1 MAVTPR
7 EVLTDVA
14 ISTTASVTT
23 GAGTQATDLLLA
35 IGMSEFYNLSGNT
48 FGPPTG
54 GGWTQVATA
63 ELSGDDT
70 KLRAWVKTAPGGATQ
85 IDLDPMI
92 DEGIALAVLVLEG
105 ADLDDPVEDSDGA
118 ASSAATPSVHVAPS
132 VSPASADAFLVCAAA
147 TAVFG
152 GVAAYT
158 PPGGMDEEFEVGTSG
173 GGDTSFTAATEQL
186 ASSGAT
192 GTRSFGFANNNVA
205 GVALSLAIAVAGEVV
220 PPTTPFKV
228 ADRGSAQNLTSSQ
241 STVVDLPNG
250 GSIDTTNNI
259 LIARWAGDNSGGGG
273 QATNVDISDPRGN
286 TWVVGAASNRD
297 PGAASAGIT
306 GRMAYCIPTTP
317 YQDGDDLTFNYG
329 NNTAADAVVV
339 EEWANIDRADPVAVT
354 QVVDNGGSASPA
366 VTIVPTAADQLV
378 YGWLAIEGPAGDTYT
393 QDTDTTNGTWV
404 GLTSLSTES
413 GTAASNATVRGA
425 YKLVTADGSQ
435 TWDPTITNR
444 DWAAGIIV
452 FNPAPVDTG
461 VAGGGVGYGAGAGSV
476 AVGRVGSGGGAGSG
490 AGAGVAAV
498 GRVGFGGGTGSGA
511 GAGVAAVGRVGSGA
525 GVGWSAGVG
534 VSAVGRVARGVG
546 VGVGGGFGAGVSGV
560 AAGSVSGSGVG
571 VGGGASAAA
580 AGKISGGVG
589 GGAGGG
595 VLAAAAGKILGGVGD
610 GAGGGLGMAGV
621 ATVRVG
627 SAVGSAASVPAG
639 VAVKRGLSAGVGSG
653 GGLGRAVIVVEGQ
666 QHTAAA
672 VWVGGLGRSV
682 AAKSGGGVGR
692 GVGGSGGTA
701 AVSRVAAGRVAGWV
715 GTFGRVLGSKLSETA
730 SRLFGGGF
738 GRGAAQETP
747 GVPDVPVPLSRVTV
761 VPGQEGRVSV
771 VAADSRVTVI
781 PRSGGGTVAS

>member
-63 ELSGDDT
+63 ELPGDDT

-105 ADLDDPVEDSDGA
+105 ADLDDPVEDFDGA

-132 VSPASADAFLVCAAA
+132 VSPASADAFLVCTAA

-158 PPGGMDEEFEVGTSG
+158 PPGGMAEEFEVGTSG

-205 GVALSLAIAVAGEVV
+205 GVALSLAIAAAGEVI

-241 STVVDLPNG
+241 STVVDLPDG

-259 LIARWAGDNSGGGG
+259 LTARWAGDNSGGGG

-286 TWVVGAASNRD
+286 TWVVGDASNRD
-297 PGAASAGIT
+297 PGAANAGIT

-339 EEWANIDRADPVAVT
+339 EEWANIDRADPIAVT
-354 QVVDNGGSASPA
+354 QVVDNGGSASPT
-366 VTIVPTAADQLV
+366 VTIVPTAADQLI

-393 QDTDTTNGTWV
+393 QDADTTNGVWV

-413 GTAASNATVRGA
+413 GTAASNATIRGA
-425 YKLVTADGSQ
+425 YKLVTTGGSQ
-435 TWDPTITNR
+435 TWNPEITNR

-461 VAGGGVGYGAGAGSV
+461 VAGGGAGF
-476 AVGRVGSGGGAGSG
+476 
-490 AGAGVAAV
+490 GAGVGSAV
-498 GRVGFGGGTGSGA
+498 ANRT
-511 GAGVAAVGRVGSGA
+511 GSGA

-534 VSAVGRVARGVG
+534 VSAANRIARGSGVGAGGGYGVG
-546 VGVGGGFGAGVSGV
+546 VSSAVSGPVPGSGIGVGGGQGTAT
-560 AAGSVSGSGVG
+560 
-571 VGGGASAAA
+571 
-580 AGKISGGVG
+580 AGKTATQSG
-589 GGAGGG
+589 
-595 VLAAAAGKILGGVGD
+595 LIT
-610 GAGGGLGMAGV
+610 GGGLGVAGDV

-627 SAVGSAASVPAG
+627 STTGSAASAPSG
-639 VAVKRGLSAGVGSG
+639 VITKRGSLSGVGFG
-653 GGLGRAVIVVEGQ
+653 GALSRAVITIEGQ
-666 QHTAAA
+666 QNASA
-672 VWVGGLGRSV
+672 VAWAGGASQTV
-682 AAKSGGGVGR
+682 TVKSAGSTSR
-692 GVGGSGGTA
+692 GVGGSSGTA
-701 AVSRVAAGRVAGWV
+701 VAVRVATGRTADWV
-715 GTFGRVLGSKLSETA
+715 GVFGRVLGSKLSGVV
-730 SRLFGGGF
+730 SGLFGGGF
-738 GRGAAQETP
+738 SLGAVEAQPATP
-747 GVPDVPVPLSRVTV
+747 EVATPASRVTV
-761 VPGQEGRVSV
+761 VARQLGRVTMVATGGRMTV
-771 VAADSRVTVI
+771 V
-781 PRSGGGTVAS
+781 PRDGGGTVAG